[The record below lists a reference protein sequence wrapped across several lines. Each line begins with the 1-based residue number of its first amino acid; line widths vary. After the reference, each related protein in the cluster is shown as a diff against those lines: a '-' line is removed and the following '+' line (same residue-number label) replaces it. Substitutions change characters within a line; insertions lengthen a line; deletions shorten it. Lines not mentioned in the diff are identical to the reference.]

1 MTSEDHYLLP
11 TATDAARQLVEL
23 RFEKLFQDADA
34 LSIQGYLPDGT
45 VVYWNHASEK
55 IYGYTVQ
62 EALGGNLL
70 ELIIP
75 EPFRPTVAAAVR
87 WMFET
92 GQGIPAGR
100 LVLQHKNG
108 HAVPVHS
115 SHTVVSL
122 PGQAPI
128 LFCMDADMTALA
140 QAEDELRIAAAA
152 FDIQQGLLITDPQGT
167 ILRVNRAFT
176 QNTGYTPADII
187 GQPLSALY
195 SDQHA
200 ETWYA
205 ARWQDLLATGFWEGE
220 SWHRRKNGEVYAD
233 WTTFNAVRDP
243 DGAVTHYVTALT
255 DMTQRKQAEARIAEL
270 SFYDPLTRLP
280 NRRLFLN
287 RLEHALAT
295 GLRNQRRGALLLI
308 DLDRFQTLNDTLG
321 HAWGDRLLQSVAQRL
336 LQHSRAA
343 DTVARLGG
351 DEFVVMLEGLDGDP
365 AAAAQAVQALGQQLL
380 NALSQP
386 YRLLDHE
393 YAGSVS
399 IGITLFPAG
408 DSSVEALLKQ
418 ADLAMYEAKAAGRH
432 ALRFFDT
439 GMQTAL
445 HQRSELLGGLREG
458 LAKHQFVL
466 YYQPQ
471 VAADGQLVGVEALL
485 RWQRPGHGLVTPGQ
499 FIASAEESGLILPLG
514 AWVLEAACAQLAAW
528 SSVPALAPLTV
539 AVNVSMRQFQQADFV
554 QQVLLT
560 LAQSGANPQRLKLE
574 LTESL
579 LIADVEGVIGKMRIL
594 RAAGI
599 RFALDDFGTGY
610 SSLAY
615 LQRLPL
621 DQLKIDQ
628 AFIRNFL
635 SDRGSEQIVQ
645 TIIALGRSLGLA
657 VIAEGVETEAQ
668 CQLLQQLG
676 CETYQGYRYGRPM
689 PAAQVLAWSGQRLD
703 NRP

>member
-1 MTSEDHYLLP
+1 MTSEDRYLLP
-11 TATDAARQLVEL
+11 RATDDARPLVEL

-55 IYGYTVQ
+55 IYGYTAE

-70 ELIIP
+70 DLIIP
-75 EPFRPTVAAAVR
+75 DGFRATVEAAVS

-100 LVLQHKNG
+100 LVLKHKEG
-108 HAVPVHS
+108 RPVPVHS

-122 PGQAPI
+122 PGQTPI

-152 FDIQQGLLITDPQGT
+152 FDIQQGLLITDPQGA

-176 QNTGYTPADII
+176 QNTGYTPDDII
-187 GQPLSALY
+187 GRPLSALY
-195 SDQHA
+195 SHRHA
-200 ETWYA
+200 EELYA
-205 ARWQDLLATGFWEGE
+205 ARWQTLVATGFWEGE

-233 WTTFNAVRDP
+233 WATFNAVRDSA
-243 DGAVTHYVTALT
+243 GAVTHYVATLT
-255 DMTQRKQAEARIAEL
+255 DITQRKQAEARIAEL

-295 GLRNQRRGALLLI
+295 GLRNQRSAALLLI

-321 HAWGDRLLQSVAQRL
+321 HELGDLLLQRVAQRL
-336 LQHSRAA
+336 LKHSRAA

-351 DEFVVMLEGLDGDP
+351 DEFVVLLEGLHRDP
-365 AAAAQAVQALGQQLL
+365 EAAAQDVQALGQQLL
-380 NALSQP
+380 HALSQP
-386 YRLLDHE
+386 YRLPDHE
-393 YAGSVS
+393 YIGSVS
-399 IGITLFPAG
+399 IGITLFPAA

-418 ADLAMYEAKAAGRH
+418 ADLAMYEAKAAGRN
-432 ALRFFDT
+432 AVRFFDT

-445 HQRSELLGGLREG
+445 HQREELIRGLREG
-458 LAKHQFVL
+458 LAKRQFVL

-471 VAADGQLVGVEALL
+471 IAATGQLIGVEALL

-499 FIASAEESGLILPLG
+499 FIAIAEESDLILPLG
-514 AWVLEAACAQLAAW
+514 AWVLETACAQLVAW
-528 SSVPALAPLTV
+528 SSVPDLAHLTI
-539 AVNVSMRQFQQADFV
+539 AVNVSISQFQRADFV

-560 LAQSGANPQRLKLE
+560 LAQSGADPQRLKLE

-579 LIADVEGVIGKMRIL
+579 LITDTDAVVGKMRIL
-594 RAAGI
+594 REAGI

-628 AFIRNFL
+628 AFIRNLL

-668 CQLLQQLG
+668 RQLLQQLG
-676 CETYQGYRYGRPM
+676 CEAYQGYLYGQPLL
-689 PAAQVLAWSGQRLD
+689 AAQVVAWATGQIL
-703 NRP
+703 